1 MEEATVSKV
10 QYDLVKGNFDTLK
23 RVIRANSKLSFK
35 VVKAAYS
42 DYKKGVIANYELE
55 GVIDSLYDMDMAK
68 VIEKKIGYRK

>member
-1 MEEATVSKV
+1 MGNTEVSKV

-23 RVIRANSKLSFK
+23 RVIRSNSTLCFE

-55 GVIDSLYDMDMAK
+55 GVIDSIYDMDMAK

>member
-1 MEEATVSKV
+1 MGNITVSKA
-10 QYDLVKGNFDTLK
+10 QYDLVKGNFDALK
-23 RVIRANSKLSFK
+23 KVIRANSKLSFK

-55 GVIDSLYDMDMAK
+55 GIIDSLYDIDMAK

>member
-1 MEEATVSKV
+1 MGNTTVSKA
-10 QYDLVKGNFDTLK
+10 QYDLVKGNFDALTK
-23 RVIRANSKLSFK
+23 IIRANSKLSFK

-55 GVIDSLYDMDMAK
+55 GIIDSLYDMDMAK

>member
-1 MEEATVSKV
+1 MEETKISKV
-10 QYDLVKGNFDTLK
+10 QYDLVKGNFDALK

-35 VVKAAYS
+35 VVKVAYS

-55 GVIDSLYDMDMAK
+55 GIIDSLYDIDMAR

>member
-1 MEEATVSKV
+1 MGNETVSKV
-10 QYDLVKGNFDTLK
+10 QYDLVKGDFDALK
-23 RVIRANSKLSFK
+23 KVIRANSKLSLK

-55 GVIDSLYDMDMAK
+55 GIIDSLYDMDMAK